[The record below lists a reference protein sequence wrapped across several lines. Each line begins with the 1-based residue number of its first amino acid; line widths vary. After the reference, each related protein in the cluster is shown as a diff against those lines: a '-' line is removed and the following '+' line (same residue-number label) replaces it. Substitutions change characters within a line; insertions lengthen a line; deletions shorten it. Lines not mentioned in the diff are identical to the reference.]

1 MNNFFS
7 VGNQA
12 DLNLNNFSWEDKV
25 FGFDECRG
33 RAALEK
39 SNFRPEDFE
48 ESEIFIR
55 ELVQNALDAKD
66 RSSNDSIN
74 RPVVISIK
82 YCEIDM
88 PYRKVYKSMFPRE
101 LKEWLVESG
110 DLEKDYATKFHAL
123 VLSDYGTH
131 GLEEEDWKKYFFG
144 SGKGH
149 TSSKVNK
156 SLGSKNQGKVA
167 IWALSTIWSVFC
179 KTHLLNGDIKG
190 QGQCLMSEWVELE
203 KGDKKRSPDA
213 YYKRKDGDIMDF
225 KEISMLEKVFK
236 IKKRS
241 DKEFGTDFILL
252 EAIKTP
258 YENIIQSILKNWSI
272 PIAEG
277 ELEFKVDDEDINRRN
292 IYKLID
298 LHKSKLG
305 EINSEYIKFC
315 LDARRGSERVV
326 SYELRNDLTI
336 EKLKERILSVD
347 HFTEDIKADNL
358 FEDFNKNK
366 IVEVK
371 FYPRLSF
378 KNKPAS
384 YQHAFSVFIT
394 KKENQLDDS
403 EKKNKSFGLILRDY
417 QVLWGEVSKISKASK
432 SREDIYFLINSCE
445 DKFEDLMKLFEEPSH
460 LNFNQ
465 KNIKFDSSQVP
476 YERNNAKSNLSIF
489 RQSANKLINY
499 MLSADIKDEPNFFS
513 SLFPYVFEDEKKI
526 NKPKPKRKNDVTK
539 PNPPVIDVKSKSKPA
554 INIEQ
559 KQDTI
564 RIKSTKDYEW
574 SKGDRFTVKFAA
586 SSLEGAKDPFKDY
599 SIFDFDFSD
608 SSRFRIPVESGC
620 DVLTCE
626 RNVMFFEAFDNEFE
640 IVIQGFHPHWGYTM
654 RYRYENIHKDESEV
668 QK

>member
-1 MNNFFS
+1 MNEFFS
-7 VGNQA
+7 LGNQS
-12 DLNLNNFSWEDKV
+12 DLNLNNFSWEEKV

-66 RSSNDSIN
+66 RSSEELSEK
-74 RPVVISIK
+74 PVVISIK

-88 PYRKVYKSMFPRE
+88 PHRKVYKSMFPST
-101 LKEWLVESG
+101 LKEWLVASG
-110 DLEKDYATKFHAL
+110 DLEKNYATKFEAL

-149 TSSKVNK
+149 TSSKINK

-179 KTHLLNGDIKG
+179 KTHLPNGEIKG
-190 QGQCLMSEWVELE
+190 QGQCLMSEWVELDN
-203 KGDKKRSPDA
+203 GDKKRSPDA
-213 YYKRKDGDIMDF
+213 YYKRKDSEIMDV
-225 KEISMLEKVFK
+225 KEISTLEKVFK

-258 YENIIQSILKNWSI
+258 YENIIQSILKNWAI

-277 ELEFKVDDEDINRRN
+277 KLEFKVDDQDLNRKN
-292 IYKLID
+292 IYQLID
-298 LHKSKLG
+298 LHKNKLG

-315 LDARRGSERVV
+315 LESRLGSERVV
-326 SYELRNDLTI
+326 SYELRNDLSI
-336 EKLKERILSVD
+336 EKLRERILSVD
-347 HFTEDIKADNL
+347 HFTDDINAENL
-358 FEDFNKNK
+358 FEDFNNNK

-371 FYPRLSF
+371 FYPRLNF

-384 YQHAFSVFIT
+384 QQHAFSVFVT
-394 KKENQLDDS
+394 KREDQLDES

-417 QVLWGEVSKISKASK
+417 QVLWGEVNKISKASK
-432 SREDIYFLINSCE
+432 SRDDIYFLINSCE
-445 DKFEDLMKLFEEPSH
+445 DKFEYLMKLFEEPSH

-465 KNIKFDSSQVP
+465 KNIKFDSSLVP
-476 YERNNAKSNLSIF
+476 YERNNATSNLSIF

-499 MLSADIKDEPNFFS
+499 MLGADIKDEPNFFS
-513 SLFPYVFEDEKKI
+513 SLFPYVFEDEKTIK
-526 NKPKPKRKNDVTK
+526 KPKPKTIIDDPK
-539 PNPPVIDVKSKSKPA
+539 PNPPVIIVKSKSKPA
-554 INIEQ
+554 INIDQ
-559 KQDTI
+559 IKDTI

-574 SKGDRFTVKFAA
+574 NHGDRFTVDFAA
-586 SSLEGAKDPFKDY
+586 SSLEGSKDPFKEY

-626 RNVMFFEAFDNEFE
+626 RNVMLFEALDKDFE
-640 IVIQGFHPHWGYTM
+640 IVIQGFHPHWGYTT
-654 RYRYENIHKDESEV
+654 RYRYKNIQKDESEV
-668 QK
+668 Q